1 MSDFSADVHSSDTKA
16 SVPASRV
23 GDDSARI
30 WPRCAVPAREPT
42 LCAQPMKFVCPL
54 ARPCVRRSAPHVG
67 KLLRS
72 GGPIHPALSA
82 RGAGGPAGASLPV
95 DDRDSAQ
102 RQGGGFS
109 ALHGPAGC
117 GPLRRALP
125 GGDPQGGPIGH
136 DAPPHQGRA
145 APVRRDSPLSGTPRL
160 HTVSYQLSSREAGL
174 YEAVTHY
181 GGHTR
186 ERAARSARAKRGAKA
201 DGSAN
206 FTRVI
211 SGAPISGDK
220 IRTEGRAGRLGARLT
235 AAVAKGNLI
244 PTQAKRNLSS
254 RSGIGGVRSAT

>member
-1 MSDFSADVHSSDTKA
+1 MCTPPIPDNKMALRLTK
-16 SVPASRV
+16 
-23 GDDSARI
+23 
-30 WPRCAVPAREPT
+30 EE
-42 LCAQPMKFVCPL
+42 
-54 ARPCVRRSAPHVG
+54 
-67 KLLRS
+67 LLRFDGS
-72 GGPIHPALSA
+72 
-82 RGAGGPAGASLPV
+82 
-95 DDRDSAQ
+95 
-102 RQGGGFS
+102 
-109 ALHGPAGC
+109 
-117 GPLRRALP
+117 PLFPERRAY
-125 GGDPQGGPIGH
+125 
-136 DAPPHQGRA
+136 
-145 APVRRDSPLSGTPRL
+145 
-160 HTVSYQLSSREAGL
+160 TVSSYQLSSREAGL

>member
-1 MSDFSADVHSSDTKA
+1 M
-16 SVPASRV
+16 
-23 GDDSARI
+23 
-30 WPRCAVPAREPT
+30 
-42 LCAQPMKFVCPL
+42 L
-54 ARPCVRRSAPHVG
+54 ARNDDLKARLEAAPEWDLIVCDEAHRMSASFFGQEVRYTRRYQLGALAGRLAHHFLLMTATPHNG
-67 KLLRS
+67 KEEDFQLFMGLLDADRFEGRFREGIHKVDPSDMMRRLTKEELLRFD
-72 GGPIHPALSA
+72 GT
-82 RGAGGPAGASLPV
+82 
-95 DDRDSAQ
+95 
-102 RQGGGFS
+102 
-109 ALHGPAGC
+109 
-117 GPLRRALP
+117 PLFPERRAC
-125 GGDPQGGPIGH
+125 
-136 DAPPHQGRA
+136 
-145 APVRRDSPLSGTPRL
+145 
-160 HTVSYQLSSREAGL
+160 TVSYQLSSREAGL